1 MKTQTTTKVRALDSV
16 PKDYP
21 SLCSGYLPRPIH
33 DDHEYAEAQK
43 AIFELIGFEEQLAPD
58 QSDYL
63 EAVST
68 FIEQYDQQTISWPR
82 RNPKSI
88 LKYLMAEHAM
98 SGADLA
104 RSLGINESMGGKI
117 LRGERNLTVEH
128 IRFLSRKFCVSPEI
142 FIV

>member
-1 MKTQTTTKVRALDSV
+1 MKTQTATKVRAFNSV
-16 PKDYP
+16 PKDY
-21 SLCSGYLPRPIH
+21 SCLCSGYLPRPIH

-43 AIFELIGFEEQLAPD
+43 AIFELVGFEEQLTPD
-58 QSDYL
+58 QTDYL

-68 FIEQYDQQTISWPR
+68 FIEQYDQQTVSWSR

-88 LKYLMAEHAM
+88 LKYLMAEHGM

-104 RSLGINESMGGKI
+104 RSLGMNESMGGKI

-128 IRFLSRKFCVSPEI
+128 IRFLSSKFSVSPEL
-142 FIV
+142 FIA

>member
-16 PKDYP
+16 PKDCP

-128 IRFLSRKFCVSPEI
+128 IRFS
-142 FIV
+142 